1 MPAADPD
8 ARPLLL
14 LLDGHSLAYR
24 AYFALPDTLRTSTGE
39 LTNAVHGF
47 VAMLVRLLVERRP
60 AAVAVAFDVGED
72 EERTAA
78 YEDYKAGRE
87 EMPDDLGTQI
97 DRLHE
102 VLEVLGIAV
111 VEVEAVEADDVLA
124 TLATQAVADGHRVAI
139 VTGDRDAM
147 QLVDEHVTVLY
158 TLKGISEVGEMT
170 PAAVQE
176 RFGVPPDR
184 YVQLAALRGDGSD
197 NLPGV
202 PGVGAKTAARLLT
215 EFDSIDDVYARIA
228 EVPGKKV
235 PAMLLE
241 HREVVDRNLALMTLR
256 RDVAVGVRT
265 ADLVRSE
272 VDHEAF
278 AALFGALELRTLGAR
293 VRRELLGEP
302 DVAAVVE
309 GAGSGSTAG
318 GLASSADAPGVASSA
333 AAPALA
339 DADGL
344 TAWIEQAP
352 SRVAL
357 AVATSGR
364 PPDVAVQHLGLAAA
378 GSPPVVVPGA
388 LCSPGANAAFDG
400 LLADPARR
408 LIVHDAKLLHQAL
421 RDDAGAPR
429 GEGARVIDGIALDVL
444 LAAYLLA
451 PDLRDHSLAA
461 LVPAHLG
468 RDATAGSATQD
479 QGRLDL
485 DVDGDGWA
493 AAGHAAADLLELAPL
508 LESALDE
515 EGLRALH
522 DDIELP
528 LAVVLAS
535 IEDAGIAVDVEVLTE
550 LRGELSERVTELAAE
565 VHGHAGH
572 EFNVG
577 SSQQL
582 QVVLFDE
589 MGLPRTRR
597 TKTGYSTD
605 AAALADLAVEHPIV
619 GAVLEWREVSKL
631 LSTYID
637 ALPPLVHHRT
647 GRIHTTLSQTIAATG
662 RLSSSNPNLQNIPVR
677 RPEGRAVRRAFV
689 TGEGY
694 ATLLVADY
702 SQIELRI
709 LAHLSEDHGLLEAF
723 AAGEDVHATTAAR
736 LFDLELD
743 EVDSTT
749 RDRAKAVN
757 YGLAYGLTAFGL
769 ARQLGIP
776 GAEAQAIVDAYD
788 ERFPGVRTYLDDVV
802 ARATREGHTTTLYGR
817 RRYLPDLAS
826 GDRNRRQIAERMAL
840 NAPIQG
846 TAADIIKLAMI
857 ALDRALTAAGVRSRQ
872 ILQVHDEVIVE
883 VVAGEEDEVRS
894 LTVEALAAVADLRVP
909 LEVDTAYGTTW
920 FDAQKH

>member
-1 MPAADPD
+1 VPRSQPEVAPSGASSVEVD

-24 AYFALPDTLRTSTGE
+24 AYFALPDSLRTSSGE

-47 VAMLVRLLVERRP
+47 ISMLIRLLVERSP

-78 YEDYKAGRE
+78 YEDYKAGRD
-87 EMPDDLGTQI
+87 EMPDELSTQI

-102 VLEVLGIAV
+102 VLEVLGIAT
-111 VEVEAVEADDVLA
+111 VEVEGIEADDVLA
-124 TLATQAVADGHRVAI
+124 TMATNAVGDGYRVEI

-147 QLVDEHVTVLY
+147 QLVDGDVTVLY
-158 TLKGISEVGEMT
+158 TLKGISEVAEMT

-176 RFGVPPDR
+176 RFGVPPTR
-184 YVQLAALRGDGSD
+184 YVELAALRGDGSD

-215 EFDSIDDVYARIA
+215 EFGGIEDVYARID
-228 EVPGKKV
+228 EVAGKKV

-241 HREVVDRNLALMTLR
+241 HRGAVDRNLALMTLR
-256 RDVAVGVRT
+256 RDVAVGVTT
-265 ADLVRSE
+265 ADLVRTE
-272 VDHEAF
+272 VDRDAF
-278 AALFGALELRTLGAR
+278 AALFAELELRTLGVR
-293 VRRELLGEP
+293 VRRELLGEDDDGSIASSP
-302 DVAAVVE
+302 AVAESVAAADRVTP
-309 GAGSGSTAG
+309 TAG
-318 GLASSADAPGVASSA
+318 GPV
-333 AAPALA
+333 LA
-339 DADGL
+339 DVEALERWLGRNRG
-344 TAWIEQAP
+344 T
-352 SRVAL
+352 VAL
-357 AVATSGR
+357 AVDAEGR
-364 PPDVAVQHLGLAAA
+364 PPDVRTVAVGLAAEGDA
-378 GSPPVVVPGA
+378 PLVVPGP
-388 LCSPGANAAFDG
+388 LCAPGASQAFDA
-400 LLADPARR
+400 LLADPSRR
-408 LIVHDAKLLHQAL
+408 LVVHDAKLLHQAL
-421 RDDAGAPR
+421 GSGGRS
-429 GEGARVIDGIALDVL
+429 IDGIVLDTL
-444 LAAYLLA
+444 LAGYLLA
-451 PDLRDHSLAA
+451 PDQRDHALAS
-461 LVPAHLG
+461 LVPLHLG
-468 RDATAGSATQD
+468 RDPSAGAPPERA
-479 QGRLDL
+479 GRLEL

-493 AAGHAAADLLELAPL
+493 AVGHGARDLLELGAVLAP
-508 LESALDE
+508 ALDDHD
-515 EGLRALH
+515 LRSLH

-528 LAVVLAS
+528 LAVVLAG
-535 IEDAGIAVDVEVLTE
+535 IEDAGITVDVGVLTE
-550 LRGELSERVTELAAE
+550 LHAELSVRVAELAAE
-565 VHGHAGH
+565 VHRHAGH

-589 MGLPRTRR
+589 LGLPRTRR
-597 TKTGYSTD
+597 TKTGHSTD
-605 AAALADLAVEHPIV
+605 AAALADLAVDFPIV

-631 LSTYID
+631 LSTYVD
-637 ALPPLVHHRT
+637 ALPPLVHPRT

-689 TGEGY
+689 AGEGY

-709 LAHLSEDHGLLEAF
+709 LAHLSEDQGLLEAF

-736 LFDLELD
+736 LFDLDLD
-743 EVDSTT
+743 AVDSTT

-769 ARQLGIP
+769 ARQLGIS
-776 GAEAQAIVDAYD
+776 GSEAQAIVDAYD

-817 RRYLPDLAS
+817 RRNLPDLTS
-826 GDRNRRQIAERMAL
+826 SDRTRRQIAERMAL

-857 ALDRALTAAGVRSRQ
+857 ALDRALSAAGVRSRQ

-883 VVAGEEDEVRS
+883 VAPGEEDEVRA
-894 LTVEALAAVADLRVP
+894 LTVGALSGVADLRVP
-909 LEVDTAYGTTW
+909 LDVDTAFGTTW

>member
-1 MPAADPD
+1 VARANRAVDD
-8 ARPLLL
+8 RPLLL

-24 AYFALPDTLRTSTGE
+24 AYFALPDSLRTSSGE
-39 LTNAVHGF
+39 VTNAIHGF
-47 VAMLVRLLVERRP
+47 VSMLLRLLVEREP

-78 YEDYKAGRE
+78 YEDYKAGRD

-102 VLEVLGIAV
+102 VMEVLGITV
-111 VEVEAVEADDVLA
+111 VEVEGVEADDVLA
-124 TLATQAVADGHRVAI
+124 TLATRAVADGYRVAI

-147 QLVDEHVTVLY
+147 QLVDDSITVLY

-202 PGVGAKTAARLLT
+202 PGVGAKTAAKLLT
-215 EFDSIDDVYARIA
+215 DFDGIEDVYARID

-235 PAMLLE
+235 PQMLLE
-241 HREVVDRNLALMTLR
+241 HRAAVDRNLALMTLR
-256 RDVAVGVRT
+256 RDVAVGVST
-265 ADLVRSE
+265 ADLVRGE
-272 VDHEAF
+272 VDRDAF
-278 AALFGALELRTLGAR
+278 AVLFAELELRTIGAR
-293 VRRELLGEP
+293 VRRELFGEDAEDDAPRAAAPTGGASTAPEERGAAPTIVDPAGLARWLERMSGSVAMFVQATGRAP
-302 DVAAVVE
+302 DVA
-309 GAGSGSTAG
+309 
-318 GLASSADAPGVASSA
+318 
-333 AAPALA
+333 
-339 DADGL
+339 L
-344 TAWIEQAP
+344 T
-352 SRVAL
+352 R
-357 AVATSGR
+357 
-364 PPDVAVQHLGLAAA
+364 LGLAAA
-378 GSPPVVVPGA
+378 GTAPVVVPA
-388 LCSPGANAAFDG
+388 DACAPGASLALDA
-400 LLADPARR
+400 LLADPERR
-408 LIVHDAKLLHQAL
+408 LIVHDAKLVHQAL
-421 RDDAGAPR
+421 GRSG
-429 GEGARVIDGIALDVL
+429 RVIDGIVLDTL
-444 LAAYLLA
+444 LAGYLLA
-451 PDLRDHSLAA
+451 PDQRDHSLAA

-468 RDATAGSATQD
+468 RDTAAAAPAVQE
-479 QGRLDL
+479 GRLEL
-485 DVDGDGWA
+485 DVDGDAWA
-493 AAGHAAADLLELAPL
+493 TAGLAAADLLELAPV
-508 LESALDE
+508 LEGALED

-528 LAVVLAS
+528 LASVLAR
-535 IEDAGIAVDVEVLTE
+535 IEDCGIAVDVDVLTE
-550 LRGELSERVTELAAE
+550 LRVELAGRVDELAAE
-565 VHGHAGH
+565 VHRHAGR

-605 AAALADLAVEHPIV
+605 AAALADLAVDHPIV

-631 LSTYID
+631 LSTYVD
-637 ALPPLVHHRT
+637 ALPPLVNART
-647 GRIHTTLSQTIAATG
+647 RRIHTTLSQTIAATG

-723 AAGEDVHATTAAR
+723 ASGEDVHATTAAR
-736 LFDLELD
+736 LFDLEPAA
-743 EVDSTT
+743 VDSTT

-769 ARQLGIP
+769 ARQLGIT

-802 ARATREGHTTTLYGR
+802 ARASRDGYTTTLYGR
-817 RRYLPDLAS
+817 RRYLPDLTS
-826 GDRNRRQIAERMAL
+826 GDRTRRQIAERMAL

-857 ALDRALTAAGVRSRQ
+857 ALDRSLAAAGVRSRQ

-883 VVAGEEDEVRS
+883 VAPGEEDEVRA
-894 LTVEALAAVADLRVP
+894 LTVAALSGVADLRVA
-909 LEVDTAYGTTW
+909 LEVDTAFGATW

>member
-1 MPAADPD
+1 MPRSEVAAVTT
-8 ARPLLL
+8 RPLLL

-24 AYFALPDTLRTSTGE
+24 AFFALPDSLRTSSGE
-39 LTNAVHGF
+39 LTNAIHGF
-47 VAMLVRLLVERRP
+47 VSMLVRLLTEREP
-60 AAVAVAFDVGED
+60 AAVGVAFDIGED

-87 EMPDDLGTQI
+87 EMPDELGTQI

-102 VLEVLGIAV
+102 VLEVLAITV
-111 VEVEAVEADDVLA
+111 VEVEGVEADDVLA
-124 TLATQAVADGHRVAI
+124 TLATQAVADGYRVEI

-147 QLVDEHVTVLY
+147 QLVDEHITVLY

-176 RFGVPPDR
+176 RFGVPPER

-202 PGVGAKTAARLLT
+202 PGVGAKTAAKLLT
-215 EFDSIDDVYARIA
+215 DFDGINDVYARID

-235 PAMLLE
+235 PAMLVE
-241 HREVVDRNLALMTLR
+241 HRAAVDRNLALMTLR
-256 RDVAVGVRT
+256 RDVAVGVTT
-265 ADLVRSE
+265 ADLVRGE
-272 VDHEAF
+272 VDRDAF
-278 AALFGALELRTLGAR
+278 AVLFAALELRTLGAR
-293 VRRELLGEP
+293 VRRELLGDEGTTGEEP
-302 DVAAVVE
+302 EGLVTPGAAV
-309 GAGSGSTAG
+309 ALG
-318 GLASSADAPGVASSA
+318 GEAPV
-333 AAPALA
+333 LV

-344 TAWIEQAP
+344 TRWLEGVEGTI
-352 SRVAL
+352 AL
-357 AVATSGR
+357 AVSSTGR
-364 PPDVAVQHLGLAAA
+364 PPDVTLLHVGLAAA
-378 GSPPVVVPGA
+378 GAAPVVAPASACAPGA
-388 LCSPGANAAFDG
+388 CPALDA
-400 LLADPARR
+400 LLVDPTGR
-408 LIVHDAKLLHQAL
+408 LIVHDAKLTHQAL
-421 RDDAGAPR
+421 AGGR
-429 GEGARVIDGIALDVL
+429 SIEGVALDTL
-444 LAAYLLA
+444 LAGYLLA
-451 PDLRDHSLAA
+451 PDQRDHSLAA
-461 LVPAHLG
+461 LVPTHLG
-468 RDATAGSATQD
+468 RDAAAVASGARE
-479 QGRLDL
+479 GRLDL
-485 DVDGDGWA
+485 DVDGDGWTSV
-493 AAGHAAADLLELAPL
+493 GHAAADLLELAPVLGDL
-508 LESALDE
+508 LEDN
-515 EGLRALH
+515 GLRALH

-528 LAVVLAS
+528 LAAVLAR
-535 IEDAGIAVDVEVLTE
+535 IEDCGIAVDVDVLVD
-550 LRGELSERVTELAAE
+550 LRSELSRRVEELAAE
-565 VHGHAGH
+565 VHRHAGR

-589 MGLPRTRR
+589 LGLPRTRR

-631 LSTYID
+631 LSTYVD
-637 ALPPLVHHRT
+637 ALPPLVNART
-647 GRIHTTLSQTIAATG
+647 GRIHTTLSQTVAATG
-662 RLSSSNPNLQNIPVR
+662 RLSSSHPNLQNIPVR

-689 TGEGY
+689 TGPGF

-709 LAHLSEDHGLLEAF
+709 LAHLSEDQGLLEAF
-723 AAGEDVHATTAAR
+723 ASGEDVHATTAAR

-743 EVDSTT
+743 AVDSTT

-776 GAEAQAIVDAYD
+776 GDEAQGIVDAYD

-802 ARATREGHTTTLYGR
+802 GRAAREGYTTTLYGR
-817 RRYLPDLAS
+817 RRFLPDLTA
-826 GDRNRRQIAERMAL
+826 GDRTRRQIAERMAL

-857 ALDRALTAAGVRSRQ
+857 ALDRALSSAGVRSRQ
-872 ILQVHDEVIVE
+872 ILQVHDEVILE
-883 VVAGEEDEVRS
+883 VAAGEEDEVRA
-894 LTVEALAAVADLRVP
+894 LTVDALSGVADLRVP
-909 LEVDTAYGTTW
+909 LEVDTAFGATW